1 MTNKEFSALI
11 EQYNKVDTEQKKLAS
26 ESKALSEQIKE
37 EFKRRNVIAFV
48 TENNIEGKIVTQTTM
63 SFDNDKLVAW
73 LKANGKNY
81 LVKETA
87 ILDAVKSELKNN
99 IITESAMQGIKTETT
114 VRKLYVAQCKD

>member
-26 ESKALSEQIKE
+26 EAKALSEQIKE
-37 EFKRRNVIAFV
+37 EFKRRNVISFV
-48 TENNIEGKIVTQTTM
+48 TENNLEGKIVTQTTM

-87 ILDAVKSELKNN
+87 VLDVVKSELKNN

>member
-26 ESKALSEQIKE
+26 EAKALSEQIKE

-48 TENNIEGKIVTQTTM
+48 TENNIEGKIVNQTTM

>member
-114 VRKLYVAQCKD
+114 VRKLYVTQCKD

>member
-11 EQYNKVDTEQKKLAS
+11 EQYNKVDIEQKKLAS
-26 ESKALSEQIKE
+26 EAKALSEQIKE

>member
-26 ESKALSEQIKE
+26 EAKALSEQIKE